1 MLSKATHLGIVIL
14 MILALFSCRSRKD
27 FIERQASKSY
37 KAEYIPKKHEMR
49 AAWLPTV
56 FRSEY
61 AQMTPE
67 QMKADF
73 VRKLD
78 QLQSIG
84 FNTII
89 FQIRPE
95 SDAWYRSDLEPWSR
109 FLTGV
114 QGRAPQPE
122 WDPMA
127 FLIEECHKRCMEFH
141 AWINP
146 YRAATG
152 ANNQLSYLHPYH
164 RHPTWFLKYNNQL
177 LYNPGLEECREYIC
191 LVVGDIVRRYDIDAI
206 HMDDYFYPYPVAGV
220 PFPDAETFRRHP
232 RGFSDIN
239 EWRRDNVNKLIE
251 EIKATIDAH
260 KPHVRFGISPFGIY
274 RNQKN
279 WSKGSRT
286 NGLQNYDE
294 LFADVLLWDK
304 MGWVDYI
311 MPQLYWE
318 MGHKAADYTELA
330 YWWQKHLTKAHYY
343 IGQSVE
349 RTMKV
354 NELHPKLV
362 IAHDT
367 SHGVAMW
374 PADEIFKDFK
384 DIVRQLRDVYWSH
397 PALTPSY
404 EGISLGAHRPEP
416 IQSVWI
422 EEDRD
427 GRYLK
432 WRTPLYQGGAATR
445 YYVVY
450 AYDRSRK
457 DTNGAS
463 PEDIVAITQH
473 PFYKLPVLN
482 GKTKVS
488 YFVTQVNRYNAES
501 PMSKRV
507 KAVI

>member
-1 MLSKATHLGIVIL
+1 
-14 MILALFSCRSRKD
+14 
-27 FIERQASKSY
+27 
-37 KAEYIPKKHEMR
+37 MR

-56 FRSEY
+56 FRGEY
-61 AQMTPE
+61 AQMTTE

-78 QLQSIG
+78 YLQRAG
-84 FNTII
+84 FNTVI

-114 QGRAPQPE
+114 QGQAPDTS

-146 YRAATG
+146 YRAATS
-152 ANNQLSYLHPYH
+152 ASNTLSYLHPYH
-164 RHPTWFLKYNNQL
+164 RHPEWFLKYNNQL
-177 LYNPGLEECREYIC
+177 LYNPGLKACRDYIC

-220 PFPDAETFRRHP
+220 PFPDEETFRLQP
-232 RGFSDIN
+232 RGFTDIR
-239 EWRRDNVNKLIE
+239 EWRRDNVNKLVE
-251 EIKATIDAH
+251 ELKATIDAF
-260 KPHVRFGISPFGIY
+260 KPYVRFGISPFGIY
-274 RNQKN
+274 RNQKS
-279 WSKGSRT
+279 WSKGSLT

-294 LFADVLLWDK
+294 LYADVLLWDK
-304 MGWVDYI
+304 KGWVDYI

-354 NELHPKLV
+354 DQLHPKLI
-362 IAHDT
+362 IAHNT
-367 SHGVAMW
+367 SQGVAMW
-374 PADEIFKDFK
+374 PGDEIFKDYK
-384 DIVRQLRDVYWSH
+384 KITQKLTKEYWYL

-404 EGISLGAHRPEP
+404 ENISLGAHKPEQ
-416 IQSVWI
+416 IEDLWI
-422 EEDRD
+422 ENTPD

-432 WRTPLYQGGAATR
+432 WNTALYAEGAAIK

-457 DTNGAS
+457 DTDGES
-463 PEDIVAITQH
+463 PEDIVAITQQ

-488 YFVTQVNRYNAES
+488 YFVTQVNRYNIES
-501 PMSKRV
+501 KMSKRV